1 MPKATK
7 ENTNPPASTPK
18 PATAPEVAQEVK
30 DAPSA
35 PADTGILPTVI
46 VTESVEIQA
55 DIEKPLPPVL
65 LDGERNQI
73 FRQEIAAF
81 VPGSVKF
88 GSAPAALV
96 RLKEN
101 LSNVIAARRH
111 VEAARS
117 TLEQLKA
124 ERVTGTEISGA
135 ESILGVD
142 LPYFE
147 KLIKEAEYGFNSLA
161 GVA

>member
-1 MPKATK
+1 MPKATPQ
-7 ENTNPPASTPK
+7 NTNPPASTPK
-18 PATAPEVAQEVK
+18 SATAPEVAKEVK
-30 DAPSA
+30 AA
-35 PADTGILPTVI
+35 PADTGISPAVI

-55 DIEKPLPPVL
+55 DKAQPLPPDVL
-65 LDGERNQI
+65 DEEKSAAIR
-73 FRQEIAAF
+73 REIAAF

-135 ESILGVD
+135 ESILGAD

-147 KLIKEAEYGFNSLA
+147 KLIKEAEFGFRSLA
-161 GVA
+161 GEE